1 MQVPPPELGKS
12 ISTAHQESVP
22 RCCPLGLRELGVP
35 ALAALL
41 SVFSQRPVAGFEN
54 DTTFILLLW
63 SFSLHFIVVVR

>member
-1 MQVPPPELGKS
+1 M
-12 ISTAHQESVP
+12 
-22 RCCPLGLRELGVP
+22 P

-63 SFSLHFIVVVR
+63 SFSLRFIVVVR